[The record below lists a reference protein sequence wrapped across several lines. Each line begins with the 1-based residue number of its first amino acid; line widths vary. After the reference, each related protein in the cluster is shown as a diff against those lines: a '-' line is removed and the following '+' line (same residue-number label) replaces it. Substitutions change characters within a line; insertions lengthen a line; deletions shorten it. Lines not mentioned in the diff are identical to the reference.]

1 MNFLNGETM
10 SLNWSL
16 SEGHN
21 PFVSNDPHAA
31 EGRFHHAQS
40 NAMDDSAL
48 VNDTDAALDK
58 AVSFLNANV
67 KNESRYFLV
76 EWNRPSSTLRLAVTD
91 DAKLEDGADV
101 VVLGFTALN
110 AKIQTAG
117 DLERE
122 LYSEK
127 MQFWVKEYLS
137 ICAGFMDYSLVAV
150 FTDSTRDRVRML

>member
-1 MNFLNGETM
+1 M

-16 SEGHN
+16 SEGNN

-31 EGRFHHAQS
+31 ECRFHHAQS

-48 VNDTDAALDK
+48 VNDIDAALDK

-76 EWNRPSSTLRLAVTD
+76 EWNRPSSTLRLAVTN

-117 DLERE
+117 DSERE